1 MIAVFVDYK
10 SSQIWSKTK
19 FKKPNQFGLDNE
31 LLFAATQMNYQNPN
45 VVDNCYALLYK

>member
-10 SSQIWSKTK
+10 SSQSIWSKTK

-31 LLFAATQMNYQNPN
+31 LLFAATRLNHQGG
-45 VVDNCYALLYK
+45 V